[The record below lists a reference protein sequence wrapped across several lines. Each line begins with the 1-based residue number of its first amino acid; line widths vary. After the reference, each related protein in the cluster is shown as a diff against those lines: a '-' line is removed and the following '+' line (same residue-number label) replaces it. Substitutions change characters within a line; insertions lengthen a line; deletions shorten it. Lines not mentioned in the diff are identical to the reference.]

1 MREALRQIEAYMEE
15 KYSESETGDRCEFDR
30 RQGRCVPGV
39 CRNGGTCRE
48 LSGGGFRCEC
58 PAGGYERPYCT
69 VTARSFPPKSFA
81 MFRGLRQRFH
91 LSISLTFATLENSGL
106 LFYNGRFNEK
116 HDFIALEIQEGQV
129 VLKYSTGES
138 STQVSPFLPGGVS
151 DGNWHTVHIHYYNKP
166 KRSMS
171 GEAQG
176 PSDEKIAVVSVDD
189 CDTALSL
196 RFGTQLGNYSCA
208 AQGKQTSS
216 KKSLDLTGPLFLGG
230 VPNVPDNFPFG
241 TREFIGCMKELHID
255 NKPLDLA
262 GFIANNGTLPGCSA
276 KLPFCKSNPCQ
287 NGGTCRVSWET
298 FSCDCP
304 LGYGGKDCSHVMPH
318 PHRFLGNS
326 ALWWDLKNDVTI
338 STPWYLGL
346 VFRTRA
352 REGTLLQAQAGQ
364 YTSLLFQVINGQL
377 VFSVT
382 RGAARPVRLRLDQ
395 VQVADGRWHDLQ
407 LELRDV
413 RSGRE
418 TRYVATLR
426 LDFGLYQGT
435 VIVGN
440 EIHGLKVKHLHVGG
454 VLGSGEVQNGIR
466 GCIQGVR
473 LGVRPDA
480 PPLPRPSRAI
490 KVETGC
496 NVGNPCVS
504 SPCPAHSRCSD
515 QWERHSC
522 ICEPGE

>member
-1 MREALRQIEAYMEE
+1 MIF
-15 KYSESETGDRCEFDR
+15 S
-30 RQGRCVPGV
+30 
-39 CRNGGTCRE
+39 
-48 LSGGGFRCEC
+48 
-58 PAGGYERPYCT
+58 
-69 VTARSFPPKSFA
+69 
-81 MFRGLRQRFH
+81 
-91 LSISLTFATLENSGL
+91 
-106 LFYNGRFNEK
+106 
-116 HDFIALEIQEGQV
+116 
-129 VLKYSTGES
+129 
-138 STQVSPFLPGGVS
+138 
-151 DGNWHTVHIHYYNKP
+151 
-166 KRSMS
+166 
-171 GEAQG
+171 
-176 PSDEKIAVVSVDD
+176 
-189 CDTALSL
+189 
-196 RFGTQLGNYSCA
+196 
-208 AQGKQTSS
+208 
-216 KKSLDLTGPLFLGG
+216 
-230 VPNVPDNFPFG
+230 
-241 TREFIGCMKELHID
+241 
-255 NKPLDLA
+255 
-262 GFIANNGTLPGCSA
+262 GCSA
-276 KLPFCKSNPCQ
+276 KLPFCNSDPCQ

-304 LGYGGKDCSHVMPH
+304 LGFGGKDCSHVMPH

-364 YTSLLFQVINGQL
+364 YTSLVFQLVSGQL

-382 RGAARPVRLRLDQ
+382 KGSTLPVRLRLDQ
-395 VQVADGRWHDLQ
+395 VQVSDGRWHDLQ

-418 TRYVATLR
+418 TRYVATVR
-426 LDFGLYQGT
+426 LDFGLFQGT

-454 VLGSGEVQNGIR
+454 VLGLGEVQNGIR

-480 PPLPRPSRAI
+480 MPLPRPSRAV

-504 SPCPAHSRCSD
+504 SPCPPHSRCCD
-515 QWERHSC
+515 NWERHTC
-522 ICEPGE
+522 LCEPGKILQEREYVFVCL